1 MSEKIVE
8 LKYSLTKEHA
18 EKAYEL
24 SGEKKARIEKNRNTT
39 ICFAVIILL
48 FGFNIVTTLTK
59 ESDMPINKNYM
70 LYTSIAFIVISL
82 IMIAITWLGGN
93 SVIKNN
99 IKAVSDGTEYQVF
112 INENGISYIF
122 GNEEEKVLSRGDFAI
137 KSSADIY
144 LLTAGEKKLIIPKEA
159 IAPEDVDL
167 VRLYL
172 L

>member
-1 MSEKIVE
+1 MDKKHVE

-24 SGEKKARIEKNRNTT
+24 SGEKKQRFERNRNTT
-39 ICFAVIILL
+39 ICFSVIILL
-48 FGFNIVTTLTK
+48 FGFNIITTLTK
-59 ESDMPINKNYM
+59 DSELPIDKNYM
-70 LYTSIAFIVISL
+70 IYTSIAFIVISL
-82 IMIAITWLGGN
+82 IFIAITWLGGR

-99 IKAVSDGTEYQVF
+99 IKAISDGTEYQVF

-122 GNEEEKVLSRGDFAI
+122 GNEEEMVLPRGNFSI
-137 KSSADIY
+137 KSNADIY

-159 IAPEDVDL
+159 IQEEDAEL
-167 VRLYL
+167 VRKYL

>member
-8 LKYSLTKEHA
+8 LKYSLSKNHA

-24 SGEKKARIEKNRNTT
+24 SGEKKARMEKNRNTT

-48 FGFNIVTTLTK
+48 FGFNIITTLTK
-59 ESDMPINKNYM
+59 ESDLPIDKNYM
-70 LYTSIAFIVISL
+70 IYTSIAFIVISL
-82 IMIAITWLGGN
+82 IMIAVTWLGGS

-122 GNEEEKVLSRGDFAI
+122 GNEEEMVLSRGDFTI
-137 KSSADIY
+137 KSNSEIY

-159 IAPEDVDL
+159 IAPEDADL